1 MRTITLEEYRE
12 RIKNIEQLTRTVK
25 LINREVKSYEWRKG
39 GKKKCQR

>member
-1 MRTITLEEYRE
+1 MRIITLEEYE
-12 RIKNIEQLTRTVK
+12 AKIKNIEQLTRIVK